1 MALHHAQSGELIDI
15 RPLGPALKDTPS
27 QALVRAGQLEILR
40 LVLPAGQALPAHG
53 IDTSAITL
61 QCLEGVA
68 ELDAHGA
75 TQKLEPGALVYLAAG
90 VQHRVVALQDCSLLI
105 TLFLDRA

>member
-27 QALVRAGQLEILR
+27 RALVRADQLEVLR
-40 LVLPAGQALPAHG
+40 LALLAGQTLPTHD
-53 IDTSAITL
+53 IERSAITL
-61 QCLEGVA
+61 QCLEGAA
-68 ELDAHGA
+68 ELEAHGK
-75 TQKLEPGALVYLAAG
+75 TQRLEAGVMVYLAPG
-90 VQHRVVALQDCSLLI
+90 VPHRVVALQDCALLV